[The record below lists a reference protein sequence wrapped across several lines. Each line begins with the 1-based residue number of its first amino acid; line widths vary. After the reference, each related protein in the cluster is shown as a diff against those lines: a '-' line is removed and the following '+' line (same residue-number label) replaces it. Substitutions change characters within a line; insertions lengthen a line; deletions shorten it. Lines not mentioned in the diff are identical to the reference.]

1 MPSEVQHRK
10 QCRRYNIPGH
20 AHELTFCC
28 YQHRAFLNSERTC
41 RYLTEAILR
50 AKEIHEFD
58 LWAYVFMPEHIHLL
72 IRPRN
77 ESYSISKI
85 LLSIKQPVSR
95 RALLFLRKNNPNGL
109 RLLAT
114 GQKHTPYRFWLDGG
128 GYDRNVTINK
138 TLIDVVRYIH
148 NNPVRRG
155 LVSRPEDWLRSS
167 AKIWKGLGSG
177 VLPVDMESF
186 PTV

>member
-1 MPSEVQHRK
+1 MQHRK
-10 QCRRYNIPGH
+10 QCHRYNIPGH

-41 RYLTEAILR
+41 HYLAEAIIR
-50 AKEIHEFD
+50 AKAIHQFD
-58 LWAYVFMPEHIHLL
+58 LWAYVFMPEHVHLL
-72 IRPRN
+72 ICPRK

-95 RALLFLRKNNPNGL
+95 RVLIYLRKNNPSSL

-128 GYDRNVTINK
+128 GYDRNITIGS

-155 LVSRPEDWLRSS
+155 LVSRPEDWLWSS
-167 AKIWKGLGSG
+167 ATDWNCLGKGAIS
-177 VLPVDMESF
+177 VDIDSF
-186 PTV
+186 PRT